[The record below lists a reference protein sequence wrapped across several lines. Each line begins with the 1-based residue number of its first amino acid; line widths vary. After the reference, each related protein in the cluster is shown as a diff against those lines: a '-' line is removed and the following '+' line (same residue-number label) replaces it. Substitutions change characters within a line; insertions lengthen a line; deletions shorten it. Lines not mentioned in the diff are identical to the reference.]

1 MRTLTQFLTGN
12 INEGRFEKN
21 KKTLGLFF
29 AWYFLYQPYVLEL
42 TWLPMV
48 VKK

>member
-29 AWYFLYQPYVLEL
+29 AWYFSSNAKSTKNWKNLD
-42 TWLPMV
+42 
-48 VKK
+48 KK